1 MVTFRLRLFLIA
13 SAIVAVV
20 LAVVMFTGWVRV
32 MDFEVA
38 RLDTRLCSEASRL
51 ALEHFPATDLPSLEV
66 DIMGKLHLGSAEQ
79 LLLQVQSSH
88 SDGSYQS
95 EHWEASLT
103 LPASLPRVRPQENA
117 PAPPYPPDSPPVRRD
132 FSDPSRPPPPPRR
145 PPPPRPA
152 QEFDTGAANA
162 NCVLASTPLR
172 GSQWRVARFT
182 QGDVRSTVAADLIAP
197 RTEIRNALF
206 DALLVEIPLALGLSA
221 LGAWLLS
228 ALMMRPVNRLR
239 EAMKAVTHQDLDRR
253 LSARGEDRE
262 FRELIEAYNTML
274 ERLERSFLQASRFS
288 ADAAHELKTPLTIL
302 RGRIEQARRKARSEA
317 LQTELSDLLDEVTRL
332 SAITRKLLLLSQADA
347 GRLEL
352 TRTPVDLSLI
362 LAELM
367 ADAEMLASDRQ
378 LDHTIAPG
386 LVVQGDAVLL
396 RQLLNNLISN
406 ALRYCPPDGVI
417 EVHAQRD
424 RNFILVQVKNSC
436 EHIAAGERERFFE
449 RFYRSDSAHTRQVDG
464 HGLGLSLALEI
475 AKAHGGTLVLQP
487 ERDDV
492 VRLLLSLP
500 ET

>member
-38 RLDTRLCSEASRL
+38 RLDARLCSEASRL
-51 ALEHFPATDLPSLEV
+51 AWEQFPAADLPSLEV
-66 DIMGKLHLGSAEQ
+66 DIMGKLHLETAEQ
-79 LLLQVQSSH
+79 LLLQVQSPH
-88 SDGSYQS
+88 PDGSYQS
-95 EHWEASLT
+95 AHWEASLT
-103 LPASLPRVRPQENA
+103 LPAPPPRT
-117 PAPPYPPDSPPVRRD
+117 
-132 FSDPSRPPPPPRR
+132 RPPPPPRR

-152 QEFDTGAANA
+152 QEFDAGAANT
-162 NCVLASTPLR
+162 NCVLASAALR

-182 QGDVRSTVAADLIAP
+182 QADVRSTVAADLVAP
-197 RTEIRNALF
+197 RTEIRNALL

-228 ALMMRPVNRLR
+228 SLMMRPVNRLR

-362 LAELM
+362 LEELM
-367 ADAEMLASDRQ
+367 ADAEMLASGRR
-378 LDHTIAPG
+378 LEHTIMPG

-396 RQLLNNLISN
+396 RQLFNNLFSN

-417 EVHAQRD
+417 TVRTQRD

-436 EHIAAGERERFFE
+436 ANISAGERARFFE
-449 RFYRSDSAHTRQVDG
+449 RFYRSDAAHSRQVDG

-475 AKAHGGTLVLQP
+475 AKAHGGTLALQP
-487 ERDDV
+487 EREDV
-492 VRLLLSLP
+492 VSLLLSLP